1 MPVRGERRAFSRA
14 VLAEAPEAPGV
25 YALYEQDAVV
35 LYGSAFGG
43 TITIRSCLIER
54 LSGIGR
60 EATHC
65 TWEISLDPVGREL
78 ELLEEHRARHGN
90 LPRGNVRQ

>member
-1 MPVRGERRAFSRA
+1 MPIGGERRAVNRA

-25 YALYEQDAVV
+25 YALYKGDA
-35 LYGSAFGG
+35 LLAYGSAFGG

-54 LSGIGR
+54 CSGAGR

-65 TWEISLDPVGREL
+65 AWEICIDPAGRERAL
-78 ELLEEHRARHGN
+78 MEEL
-90 LPRGNVRQ
+90 RGSCNEKSA